1 MQYSTA
7 FVSLL
12 AAAASAMPTSVIQG
26 SFKPVTVTLRN
37 DSEKAFNL
45 PEPNPAPTS
54 ARPNI
59 AQPVSEVKLTL
70 RDDVQ
75 NKDLRCQVLD
85 DKMTPIVLLR
95 GENADITFS
104 DADKGPWMVRDPA
117 VVSKI
122 ICDPTFVANEP
133 TDERLQVKVLLQSQN
148 PEVGINFDLSGV
160 IRDEVVVREETP
172 FETVTLS
179 VSGSLVDPDLRCQ
192 IVGAEGPIV
201 VLRGENVDVT
211 FSDAGKGEWTLQ
223 EETVVQK
230 IICDPAFVAAS
241 V

>member
-1 MQYSTA
+1 MQYSTV

-12 AAAASAMPTSVIQG
+12 AAAASAMPTSAIQG
-26 SFKPVTVTLRN
+26 SSKSVTVTLRN

-45 PEPNPAPTS
+45 PDPNPAPVS

-59 AQPVSEVKLTL
+59 AEPISEVELTL
-70 RDDVQ
+70 GDDVQ

-85 DKMTPIVLLR
+85 DKMNPIVLLR
-95 GENADITFS
+95 GENTDITFS

-122 ICDPTFVANEP
+122 VCDPTFVGIEP
-133 TDERLQVKVLLQSQN
+133 TDERLQVKVLLQSQS

-160 IRDEVVVREETP
+160 LRNEVEVREKTP
-172 FETVTLS
+172 FETVTLN
-179 VSGSLVDPDLRCQ
+179 VTGSLVDPDLRCQ

-201 VLRGENVDVT
+201 VLRGENVDTT
-211 FSDAGKGEWTLQ
+211 FSDAGKGE
-223 EETVVQK
+223 
-230 IICDPAFVAAS
+230 
-241 V
+241 